1 MSRKII
7 FLAYR
12 RCRPHRPAP
21 FPARA
26 RGLTVLAPM
35 WGDSTHDL
43 LLLSVI
49 KFLGKLDLKTR
60 DGPGLL
66 RVSPW
71 PALFYFTYKFNLSDS
86 KLFYAKL
93 DILPFEIYQNSEP
106 PAGRTS
112 GMSGPVQKEPYPG
125 RGRGRPAEGSLAM
138 SIFPSKEVQE
148 MDQLQSQFC
157 AVWWR

>member
-1 MSRKII
+1 
-7 FLAYR
+7 
-12 RCRPHRPAP
+12 
-21 FPARA
+21 
-26 RGLTVLAPM
+26 M

-49 KFLGKLDLKTR
+49 KILGKLDLKTR

-71 PALFYFTYKFNLSDS
+71 PALFYSTYKYNLSDS

-93 DILPFEIYQNSEP
+93 DIIPFEIYQNSEP

-125 RGRGRPAEGSLAM
+125 RGRGRPAEEVARLVNISIKGSAGNGPIAKPILCRLV
-138 SIFPSKEVQE
+138 EVTVGVCLCVCE
-148 MDQLQSQFC
+148 RVCHSWLLFKMTVVLIG
-157 AVWWR
+157 VGL